1 MILEQ
6 NVKTTWLLGLA
17 IGPKYSLYVRVQTV
31 SSLHAVPLRRCKLRS
46 ASEVHQKCI
55 RSASEVHPVCTVA

>member
-31 SSLHAVPLRRCKLRS
+31 SSLHAVPLRRCT
-46 ASEVHQKCI
+46 QKCI
-55 RSASEVHPVCTVA
+55 RSASSVHSGMKGPAARLGIP